1 MIAYVPIL
9 IEASVISL
17 LLTPIIREGAIRTG
31 LVYMPNSRTV
41 HDRPMPIMGGVAIFI
56 AFSVTVLH
64 RVGLGYDTLGLLLGA
79 LIIVAVGMWDDIRE
93 LRPLP
98 KLIGQILAAV
108 VAVRLGVKIEFIT
121 NPFGSGMIYLGFWGI
136 PLTVLWI
143 VGMVN
148 VVNFLDGLDGLAA
161 GVSIIGAFSLF
172 AVASSR
178 GQVFASAL
186 AVALAG
192 SALGFLPYNFNPASI
207 FMGDAGAMLL
217 GFTLAVISVEGA
229 LKGAA
234 TLALA
239 VPMFTLGVPILDTV
253 FSIVRRVHRGTPFY
267 QADKEHIHHRLL
279 NNGFSH
285 RGAVILIYAITGCL
299 GIMAILMAK
308 FGVTLT
314 GYVLVALLLSGILIS
329 SRRLWG
335 TRTRNAQRGDIETQH
350 R

>member
-1 MIAYVPIL
+1 MTAYVRIF
-9 IEASVISL
+9 IEASIISL
-17 LLTPIIREGAIRTG
+17 LLTPIIREGAIRAG

-41 HDRPMPIMGGVAIFI
+41 HDHPMPIMGGLAIFI
-56 AFSVTVLH
+56 AFLFTVLH
-64 RVGLGYDTLGLLLGA
+64 HVGLGYDTLGLLLGA
-79 LIIVAVGMWDDIRE
+79 LIVVCIGIWDDIRE

-98 KLIGQILAAV
+98 KLIGQILAAL
-108 VAVRLGVKIEFIT
+108 VAIKFGVQIEFIT
-121 NPFGSGMIYLGFWGI
+121 NPFGPGMLYLGFWGI
-136 PLTVLWI
+136 PLTILWI

-161 GVSIIGAFSLF
+161 GVSIIAAFALF

-178 GQVFASAL
+178 GQVFAAML
-186 AVALAG
+186 AIALAG

-234 TLALA
+234 TIALA
-239 VPMFTLGVPILDTV
+239 VPVFTLGVPIFDTA
-253 FSIVRRVHRGTPFY
+253 FSIVRRVHNGTPFY

-285 RGAVILIYAITGCL
+285 RGAVVFIYAITGCL
-299 GIMAILMAK
+299 GIIATLMAK
-308 FGVTLT
+308 CGVTLT
-314 GYVLVALLLSGILIS
+314 GYVLVALFLSVILVSIRKVRGVRS
-329 SRRLWG
+329 HDK
-335 TRTRNAQRGDIETQH
+335 QRGDIEAQH

>member
-17 LLTPIIREGAIRTG
+17 LLTPVIREGATRAG

-41 HDRPMPIMGGVAIFI
+41 HDRPMPIMGGVAIFA
-56 AFSVTVLH
+56 AFSSVVLH
-64 RVGLGYDTLGLLLGA
+64 RLGLGYDTLGLLLGA
-79 LIIVAVGMWDDIRE
+79 LIVVGVGVWDDIRE

-98 KLIGQILAAV
+98 KLIGQILAAL
-108 VAVRLGVKIEFIT
+108 VAVKFGVEIEFIT
-121 NPFGSGMIYLGFWGI
+121 NPFSSGMLYLGFWGI

-143 VGMVN
+143 VGMMN

-161 GVSIIGAFSLF
+161 GVSIIAAFALF

-178 GQVFASAL
+178 GQVFAAAL
-186 AVALAG
+186 ALALAG

-234 TLALA
+234 TIALA
-239 VPMFTLGVPILDTV
+239 VPVFTLGVPIFDTA
-253 FSIVRRVHRGTPFY
+253 FSIARRVHNGTPFY

-285 RGAVILIYAITGCL
+285 KGAVVFIYAITGCL
-299 GIMAILMAK
+299 GLIATVMARL
-308 FGVTLT
+308 GVTLT
-314 GYVLVALLLSGILIS
+314 GYFVVALFLSVILLSVGK
-329 SRRLWG
+329 RWG
-335 TRTRNAQRGDIETQH
+335 ARARGRQRGDIEAQH

>member
-9 IEASVISL
+9 IEASVISF
-17 LLTPIIREGAIRTG
+17 LLTPIIRAGARRTG

-41 HDRPMPIMGGVAIFI
+41 HERPMPIMGGLAIFI

-79 LIIVAVGMWDDIRE
+79 LIIVSVGMWDDIRE

-98 KLIGQILAAV
+98 KLIGQILAAA

-136 PLTVLWI
+136 PLTILWI

-161 GVSIIGAFSLF
+161 GVSIIGAFALF

-192 SALGFLPYNFNPASI
+192 SALGFLPYNFNPATI

-234 TLALA
+234 TIALA
-239 VPMFTLGVPILDTV
+239 VPMFTLGVHSVKRKL
-253 FSIVRRVHRGTPFY
+253 
-267 QADKEHIHHRLL
+267 
-279 NNGFSH
+279 
-285 RGAVILIYAITGCL
+285 
-299 GIMAILMAK
+299 
-308 FGVTLT
+308 
-314 GYVLVALLLSGILIS
+314 
-329 SRRLWG
+329 
-335 TRTRNAQRGDIETQH
+335 
-350 R
+350 

>member
-1 MIAYVPIL
+1 MTAYVPIL
-9 IEASVISL
+9 TEAFLISL
-17 LLTPIIREGAIRTG
+17 LLTPIIRKGAIMAG
-31 LVYMPNSRTV
+31 LVYMPSSRTV
-41 HDRPMPIMGGVAIFI
+41 HDHPMPVMGGLAIFI

-79 LIIVAVGMWDDIRE
+79 LIVVGVGMWDDIRE

-98 KLIGQILAAV
+98 KLIGQIVAAL

-121 NPFGSGMIYLGFWGI
+121 NPFGPGMIYLGFWGT

-161 GVSIIGAFSLF
+161 GVSVIAAFALF
-172 AVASSR
+172 SVAFSR

-234 TLALA
+234 TIALA
-239 VPMFTLGVPILDTV
+239 VPMFTLGVPIFDTV
-253 FSIVRRVHRGTPFY
+253 FSIVRRVHKGTPFY

-285 RGAVILIYAITGCL
+285 KGAVILIYAITSCL

-308 FGVTLT
+308 LGVTLT
-314 GYVLVALLLSGILIS
+314 GYVLVALLLSVILVS

-335 TRTRNAQRGDIETQH
+335 PRTRDRQRGDIETQH

>member
-1 MIAYVPIL
+1 
-9 IEASVISL
+9 
-17 LLTPIIREGAIRTG
+17 
-31 LVYMPNSRTV
+31 
-41 HDRPMPIMGGVAIFI
+41 
-56 AFSVTVLH
+56 
-64 RVGLGYDTLGLLLGA
+64 
-79 LIIVAVGMWDDIRE
+79 
-93 LRPLP
+93 
-98 KLIGQILAAV
+98 LAAA

-136 PLTVLWI
+136 PLTILWI

-161 GVSIIGAFSLF
+161 GVSIIGAFALF

-192 SALGFLPYNFNPASI
+192 SALGFLPYNFNPATI

-234 TLALA
+234 TIALA

-279 NNGFSH
+279 SNGFSH

-299 GIMAILMAK
+299 GMMAILMAR

-314 GYVLVALLLSGILIS
+314 GYVIVALLLSVILIS
-329 SRRLWG
+329 GRRLWG
-335 TRTRNAQRGDIETQH
+335 TRTRDTQRGDIETQH